1 MITGGRIMFT
11 PALFNDNFFDDFFG
25 TREAE
30 PRHFEKPALRLMS
43 TDVRETENG
52 YELSVD
58 LPGYELENIKG
69 EVKDGYLTITAEHKN
84 ETEERDKKTGY
95 IRKER
100 YTGSCSRTFYVGE
113 GVTQEDIKAKYRNGV
128 LTIDVPK
135 KDVNKVPEK
144 RFIQIDG

>member
-1 MITGGRIMFT
+1 MFT
-11 PALFNDNFFDDFFG
+11 PALFNDNFFDDLFG
-25 TREAE
+25 TREPE
-30 PRHFEKPALRLMS
+30 VRHFDKPLPRLMS

-52 YELSVD
+52 YELTVD

-100 YTGSCSRTFYVGE
+100 YSGSCSRTFYVGE

-144 RFIQIDG
+144 RFIQIEG

>member
-1 MITGGRIMFT
+1 MFT

-25 TREAE
+25 TGEVE
-30 PRHFEKPALRLMS
+30 PRNFEKPVQRLMS

-52 YELSVD
+52 YELAVD

-100 YTGSCSRTFYVGE
+100 YSGSCSRTFYVGE